1 MSSVL
6 LKKRLYDNPT
16 VGGISNIR
24 DKEIKNKRVKI
35 YKSRGRQEV
44 QVEQQLIVQNQ
55 NPTARDYYR
64 AVTEEEALF
73 PDTNFVPGLTIE
85 NQTVFQTFRGEWAFR
100 VYGVNIGRSSK
111 RTGGVPYPDFQ
122 TVTTN
127 LRKGLRLVIEGLT
140 GNPGATNGTSK
151 PGGEPYATVVKFG
164 IGKAVHNC
172 RLDYRVGDYLMAS
185 YEAYTTV
192 QNEKKV
198 NVIQSFGTTDGAMEQ
213 RFLIQAIPI
222 SSNIVSVNQGWIHTA
237 LLLEFQ
243 RLESEIGNINY
254 YNYLERVH
262 EIIKEMG
269 MEYFPILE
277 DWARMD
283 AILVTYHQMIRND
296 KSETDVIQLP
306 SNQWYD
312 ACIELIKQVI
322 LNQKHSFNIYDT
334 NLCKILPVT
343 GKKIED
349 YIKED
354 GEKNTVIIHYW
365 IVYHM

>member
-1 MSSVL
+1 MSRVL
-6 LKKRLYDNPT
+6 LEKRLRDNPT
-16 VGGISNIR
+16 IGGISDFK
-24 DKEIKNKRVKI
+24 DKELRNKRTKI

-55 NPTARDYYR
+55 NPTAKDYYR

-100 VYGVNIGRSSK
+100 VYGVSIGRSSK
-111 RTGGVPYPDFQ
+111 RTGGIPYADFQ

-127 LRKGLRLVIEGLT
+127 LRKDLRLVIEGLT

-151 PGGEPYATVVKFG
+151 PGAEPSATVVKFG

-172 RLDYRVGDYLMAS
+172 RLDCRVGDYLMAS
-185 YEAYTTV
+185 YQAYTTV

-237 LLLEFQ
+237 LLVEFQ
-243 RLESEIGNINY
+243 SMQNEAGNIDY
-254 YNYLERVH
+254 RQYLERVH
-262 EIIKEMG
+262 EIIEDMG
-269 MEYFPILE
+269 MQYFPLLE

-283 AILVTYHQMIRND
+283 ALLITYHQMIRND
-296 KSETDVIQLP
+296 KSETDSIQLP
-306 SNQWYD
+306 TNQWYD

-322 LNQKHSFNIYDT
+322 FNQKHSFNVYDT
-334 NLCKILPVT
+334 NLCKILPIT

-349 YIKED
+349 FIRRMTTMMTAKVTRRS
-354 GEKNTVIIHYW
+354 KL
-365 IVYHM
+365 